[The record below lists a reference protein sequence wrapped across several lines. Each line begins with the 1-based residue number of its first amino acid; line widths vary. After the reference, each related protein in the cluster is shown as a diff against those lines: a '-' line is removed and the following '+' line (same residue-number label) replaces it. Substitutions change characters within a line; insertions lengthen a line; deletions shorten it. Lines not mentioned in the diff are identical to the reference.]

1 MVVMLVVKHPI
12 KDWDIEYYNS
22 NCIIAKKRYLYGGVI
37 MVKNSRPDSKRKIK
51 EQPKVPDEQR
61 RNKGSSTARHK
72 N

>member
-1 MVVMLVVKHPI
+1 
-12 KDWDIEYYNS
+12 
-22 NCIIAKKRYLYGGVI
+22 
-37 MVKNSRPDSKRKIK
+37 MVKDSHPDNKRKIK